1 MPRDLRTSLKII
13 LVVGSL
19 EIGGTERQ
27 VVRLACELR
36 DRGHE
41 VTVLVL
47 LAGGPLEGELRSHGV
62 EVWFLGFEGLI
73 ARNVKG
79 RLRAARSLRLLARWF
94 RLSLDLRRRRP
105 DVVHAFLF
113 WSYVLVLPAA
123 WLARVK
129 LRVSGRRNL
138 GTEKLARSWYPKAE
152 SLADSCAHLAVAN
165 SRAVAETVISGGFPR
180 ERVRIIRNGIDLL
193 APATSVAKQPARG
206 VVIANLIA
214 YKGHMDLVEALDL
227 LENPPVI
234 DCYGEGPERER
245 IERAAAQGRVEG
257 RVRLHGRVDNAA
269 EKYREAQ
276 FAVLAS
282 HEEGL
287 PNAVLEAMASGLPVI
302 ATSVGGT
309 PELIAHGETGL
320 LVPPRAPLEL
330 ARAIE
335 TIINDPS
342 LRVELGRRARRR
354 IEERFSWDKC
364 VREHEDL
371 YRGL

>member
-1 MPRDLRTSLKII
+1 
-13 LVVGSL
+13 
-19 EIGGTERQ
+19 
-27 VVRLACELR
+27 
-36 DRGHE
+36 
-41 VTVLVL
+41 
-47 LAGGPLEGELRSHGV
+47 
-62 EVWFLGFEGLI
+62 
-73 ARNVKG
+73 
-79 RLRAARSLRLLARWF
+79 
-94 RLSLDLRRRRP
+94 
-105 DVVHAFLF
+105 
-113 WSYVLVLPAA
+113 
-123 WLARVK
+123 
-129 LRVSGRRNL
+129 
-138 GTEKLARSWYPKAE
+138 
-152 SLADSCAHLAVAN
+152 
-165 SRAVAETVISGGFPR
+165 
-180 ERVRIIRNGIDLL
+180 
-193 APATSVAKQPARG
+193 
-206 VVIANLIA
+206 
-214 YKGHMDLVEALDL
+214 MDLVEALDL